1 MKKIVFLMFALFM
14 TIAANAQFE
23 ADKVY
28 VGASLSGI
36 DLHYNGNDKL
46 NLGVDGMVGYLPMD
60 NLMLLGSA
68 SFKHNGDD
76 DVPDEYKIGAGG
88 RYYITQNGLYL
99 GANAKFVHASH
110 DYNDIM
116 PGVEI
121 GYAFFVNRTVTIEP
135 AVYYDQSFKR
145 SKYSTVGLKIGIG
158 LYLFGK

>member
-14 TIAANAQFE
+14 TVTANAQFE

-76 DVPDEYKIGAGG
+76 DVPDEYKIGAVAATTLL
-88 RYYITQNGLYL
+88 RMVSTSVPTPSLFMP
-99 GANAKFVHASH
+99 ATT
-110 DYNDIM
+110 IM
-116 PGVEI
+116 ISCLVW
-121 GYAFFVNRTVTIEP
+121 
-135 AVYYDQSFKR
+135 K
-145 SKYSTVGLKIGIG
+145 
-158 LYLFGK
+158 

>member
-14 TIAANAQFE
+14 TVTANAQFE

-36 DLHYNGNDKL
+36 DFHYNGNDKL

>member
-1 MKKIVFLMFALFM
+1 
-14 TIAANAQFE
+14 
-23 ADKVY
+23 
-28 VGASLSGI
+28 
-36 DLHYNGNDKL
+36 
-46 NLGVDGMVGYLPMD
+46 MVGYLPMD

-76 DVPDEYKIGAGG
+76 VVPDEYKIGAGG